1 MIYKANIKMNL
12 EFYRPKNTLLKK
24 YIEGFYFIVED
35 SKSDPLIYRTFP
47 NNYVIVTIAQNISLQ
62 QKDGMIIITPSK
74 ENNIFSNIVY
84 RYNTPIE
91 ISYLK
96 PINEITLYFKPLGL
110 NFFIDNVDVIYSK
123 DHTKKI
129 EFDPYTDFKAE
140 MEKIFNIS
148 DRQKQIETLELY
160 WLSKFREKD
169 VSQVQELIR
178 DIETDAKISELAD
191 KHKISRQYLNKI
203 FQKNVGKPPSE
214 YRKIHRFRRSIIEK
228 NKAKNLTELSCNNL
242 FYDQSH
248 FIKDFQDLTHNN
260 PKFFFKNVDT
270 KKENVWLFI

>member
-1 MIYKANIKMNL
+1 MNL

-110 NFFIDNVDVIYSK
+110 NFFIDNVDVFYSK

-129 EFDPYTDFKAE
+129 EFDPYTDFKPE

-148 DRQKQIETLELY
+148 NRQKQIETLELY

-169 VSQVQELIR
+169 VSQVQDLIR
-178 DIETDAKISELAD
+178 DIETDAKITELAN

-203 FQKNVGKPPSE
+203 FQKNIGKPPS
-214 YRKIHRFRRSIIEK
+214 
-228 NKAKNLTELSCNNL
+228 
-242 FYDQSH
+242 
-248 FIKDFQDLTHNN
+248 
-260 PKFFFKNVDT
+260 
-270 KKENVWLFI
+270 

>member
-1 MIYKANIKMNL
+1 MNL
-12 EFYRPKNTLLKK
+12 EFYKPKNTLLQK

-47 NNYVIVTIAQNISLQ
+47 NNYVIIAIAQNISLTQ
-62 QKDGMIIITPSK
+62 SEGIMIISPSK
-74 ENNIFSNIVY
+74 ENNILANIIY

-96 PINEITLYFKPLGL
+96 LINEITIYFKPLGL
-110 NFFIDNVDVIYSK
+110 NFFIDNVDVFYSK

-140 MEKIFNIS
+140 MEKIFNIN

-169 VSQVQELIR
+169 VSLTEELIK
-178 DIETDAKISELAD
+178 DIEADAKITEMA
-191 KHKISRQYLNKI
+191 KKYKISRQYLSKI

-214 YRKIHRFRRSIIEK
+214 YRKIHRFRRSIIEQ
-228 NKAKNLTELSCNNL
+228 NKAKNLTELSFDNL

-270 KKENVWLFI
+270 QKENVWLFI

>member
-1 MIYKANIKMNL
+1 M
-12 EFYRPKNTLLKK
+12 
-24 YIEGFYFIVED
+24 ED

-47 NNYVIVTIAQNISLQ
+47 NNYVIIAIAQNIALTHR
-62 QKDGMIIITPSK
+62 DGRMIITPSQ
-74 ENNIFSNIVY
+74 ENNIVSNIIY

-91 ISYLK
+91 IAYLK
-96 PINEITLYFKPLGL
+96 LINEITIYFKPLGL
-110 NFFIDNVDVIYSK
+110 NSFIENVDFFYSK

-129 EFDPYTDFKAE
+129 EFDPYTDFKPE
-140 MEKIFNIS
+140 MDKIFNIT

-169 VSQVQELIR
+169 VSLVQELIQ
-178 DIETDAKISELAD
+178 DIEADAKITELA
-191 KHKISRQYLNKI
+191 KKYKISRQYLNKI
-203 FQKNVGKPPSE
+203 FQKNVGKSPSE

-228 NKAKNLTELSCNNL
+228 NKAKNLTELSCDNL

-270 KKENVWLFI
+270 EKENVWLFI